1 MPALPIASITTSSAS
16 WFDLRFGAKPP
27 SSPTPVARPRFLR
40 MPRRAWKIS
49 APTRSASLNELAPTG
64 ITMNSWKST
73 LVSAWAPPLR
83 MLHIGTGSRSA
94 RAPPTIAWRSA
105 PMCSKS
111 GTRSSAAAA
120 RRAAIDTRERRVGAE
135 PALVGGAV
143 EGDHRLVERG
153 LVQLLAD
160 DRLGD
165 LAVDVG
171 DRRPHALARVAGLVA
186 VAELERLAG
195 PGRGPRGHR
204 RAPEGAA
211 GELDIHFDRRVAPR
225 IQNLPS
231 DDTLDVHDCSS
242 MVQ

>member
-1 MPALPIASITTSSAS
+1 MRVLSPDFLKTYWPSSKNSLAATSRASTTSVPALKPALPIASITTSSAS

-27 SSPTPVARPRFLR
+27 SSPTPVARPRFFR

-73 LVSAWAPPLR
+73 LVSACAPPLR

-120 RRAAIDTRERRVGAE
+120 RRAAIDTASV
-135 PALVGGAV
+135 ALAPS
-143 EGDHRLVERG
+143 RP
-153 LVQLLAD
+153 LLAVPS
-160 DRLGD
+160 RAIIASSSAAWFSSL
-165 LAVDVG
+165 
-171 DRRPHALARVAGLVA
+171 PMTALAISPLMLATA
-186 VAELERLAG
+186 VRTPL
-195 PGRGPRGHR
+195 
-204 RAPEGAA
+204 PE
-211 GELDIHFDRRVAPR
+211 
-225 IQNLPS
+225 
-231 DDTLDVHDCSS
+231 
-242 MVQ
+242 